1 LKETLVFFKTIFPLL
16 LVGIFVAGSL
26 SSLIPQ
32 NSLANYVGKN
42 TVFANLTAVLFGV
55 FMYFPT
61 LVEVPMA
68 KMFLGLGM
76 AKGPLLAYL
85 LADPVISLPSILVVR
100 KIMGAKRTL
109 VYIFL
114 IILFCTIS
122 GMIYGIFAR

>member
-1 LKETLVFFKTIFPLL
+1 MFFKKIFPLL
-16 LVGIFVAGSL
+16 LIGIFVAGVLTSL
-26 SSLIPQ
+26 MPE
-32 NSLANYVGKN
+32 NFLADYVGSN
-42 TVFANLTAVLFGV
+42 TVFANLAAVLFGV

-100 KIMGAKRTL
+100 KIMGTKRTL
-109 VYIFL
+109 MYALL
-114 IILFCTIS
+114 ITIFCTIS
-122 GMIYGIFAR
+122 GLIYGFFVG